1 MTSPKLPAVLSF
13 TGRTSEA
20 VHVKWSRID
29 RPDRGADHADIT
41 AVADHGVPLAVTI
54 DAGVGMRRHRAAAS
68 IPCES
73 IP

>member
-13 TGRTSEA
+13 TDRTSEA
-20 VHVKWSRID
+20 VNVKWGRID

-41 AVADHGVPLAVTI
+41 AVANHGAPLAVTI
-54 DAGVGMRRHRAAAS
+54 DTGHRAAAS